1 MQTQTNHTRPKTP
14 LNIPQNNFKL
24 EIIEVA
30 DELIIF
36 STKYPTQVTNS

>member
-24 EIIEVA
+24 EIIEFRFK
-30 DELIIF
+30 LRM
-36 STKYPTQVTNS
+36 S